1 MKDGTLQQ
9 IQTLE
14 EIPQENLQS
23 INPEDFITSV
33 SEEEINKEIQ
43 LTKFRNFVKENFF
56 VSVFDN
62 IDFSWFVKIIS
73 QIISFQ
79 LPEDYNE
86 ILITEKSAPF
96 VWISNLAFLEKYEK
110 EQKLGIKK
118 FNGFNLELWN
128 ETVKLYI
135 KWVNAKQLSEKNYY
149 AHSTLSLIEKEVN
162 THQFIKYILAATIY
176 LFDANLYSS
185 EKSFE
190 NFDKAQELLNS
201 SEIEVNI
208 INEFN
213 YYIFI
218 FKGFVYLNNAD
229 YQKALELFEL
239 AKSLKQFPITAYFYS
254 AMVLIK
260 LDNKIDSLEN
270 IKNIIDY
277 DLLRMNYAIENS
289 NIKLFEFLLQNAV
302 TYKIFLF
309 DDFCSSLNA
318 LREFFGSITSANK
331 EYLFQ
336 LEKQLEKLLSLKLQQ
351 YFTDEIKQEAE
362 FLKKF
367 IDTYKS
373 KKNLF
378 LFLIGGKVINYFNNF
393 IDKIKN
399 EVRNYSYKDID
410 KQLQY
415 YDDQI
420 IRLKNEAVNLEVNH
434 KKLIE
439 KLNQD
444 YKKNIEIIEVRYN
457 DEIEIQ
463 EKRLNNLDNMK
474 QFNPG
479 ISFNNAMVYNIFISL
494 IVFVIGGFIGLFLN
508 ESNYTQ
514 TLSEKIASIFMTGF
528 TWGGIIFLLGI
539 LISVVSAVSTYFE
552 KINERNRLIKKINSF
567 KNQKERNITNTKKE
581 LENKINQIEKN
592 KEEKKQEIEKNII
605 EMNEQKN
612 NFEIELKNKAE
623 EEIQKIYDE
632 IDKALSSS

>member
-1 MKDGTLQQ
+1 MKDGTLRQMR
-9 IQTLE
+9 TLE
-14 EIPQENLQS
+14 EIPQKNLDS
-23 INPEDFITSV
+23 INQEDFLTSV

-43 LTKFRNFVKENFF
+43 LTKFKNFVKENFF
-56 VSVFDN
+56 ISVSDD
-62 IDFSWFVKIIS
+62 IDFSSFVKIIS

-110 EQKLGIKK
+110 EQKSSIKK
-118 FNGFNLELWN
+118 FNSFNLELWN
-128 ETVKLYI
+128 ETAKLYI
-135 KWVNAKQLSEKNYY
+135 KWVNAKQLSEKNYN
-149 AHSTLSLIEKEVN
+149 AHSTLNLIEKEVN
-162 THQFIKYILAATIY
+162 TNQFIKYILAATIY
-176 LFDANLYSS
+176 LFDPNLYSS

-201 SEIEVNI
+201 SDIDANI

-213 YYIFI
+213 YYIYI

-229 YQKALELFEL
+229 YQKALELFES

-254 AMVLIK
+254 AIVLNK
-260 LDNKIDSLEN
+260 LENKIDSFEN
-270 IKNIIDY
+270 LKNIIDY
-277 DLLRMNYAIENS
+277 DLLRMNLAIENS
-289 NIKLFEFLLQNAV
+289 NLKLFEFLLQNAV
-302 TYKIFLF
+302 TYKIFLI
-309 DDFCSSLNA
+309 DDFYSLLNE
-318 LREFFGSITSANK
+318 LKEYFGSITTASK

-336 LEKQLEKLLSLKLQQ
+336 LEKQLVQLSSLKLQQ
-351 YFTDEIKQEAE
+351 YFTDEIKQETE
-362 FLKKF
+362 FIKKF

-378 LFLIGGKVINYFNNF
+378 LFLVGGNVINHFNNF
-393 IDKIKN
+393 IDKIKS
-399 EVRNYSYKDID
+399 EVRNYYYKDIG

-444 YKKNIEIIEVRYN
+444 YKKNIEIIEARYN
-457 DEIEIQ
+457 EEIEIQ
-463 EKRLNNLDNMK
+463 EKRLDNLDNIK

-552 KINERNRLIKKINSF
+552 KINERNRLIKKINSL
-567 KNQKERNITNTKKE
+567 KNQKERNVTILKKE
-581 LENKINQIEKN
+581 LENKINQVEKN

-623 EEIQKIYDE
+623 EEIQKINKE
-632 IDKALSSS
+632 IDSAIEI